1 MRTHSTSQ
9 ILLLGLVFHVA
20 YIYSVFDCYF
30 TSPVVHGMR
39 QHRIFWPHNAPKSA
53 PARRVVLIVGDG
65 LRADLLFNVNPFP
78 NIPNSP
84 LSAAPFL
91 RSVASE
97 RGAFGISHTRVPT
110 ESRPGHVALIG
121 GMYEDVSAVTKGWK
135 TNPVDFDSVFNKSS
149 HTFAYGS
156 PDIVPMFARGVSP
169 EGKVSSWCYDES
181 EEDFTKDAKELDTWV
196 LARLKETLHNATQ
209 HPGSALDQS
218 LRQEGVVIFLHLLGL
233 DTTGH
238 SYRPFSKEY
247 MQNIMHVDTIVQQAE
262 KLIND
267 FYAHDDEP
275 ENESR
280 TAYIFTA
287 DHGMSVIGNHGD
299 GGSAAL
305 DPDNTRTPLIAWGS
319 GIRGPVPDPDS
330 NSTHDSYSKS
340 AWGQPLTDLARADV
354 QQADVATLMSAL
366 LGVDWPMNS
375 VGVVP
380 GLVNGPGYI
389 KETDKRG
396 SEQMARIG
404 VVNARVSAR
413 LYWNNIV
420 SAMVYCPSL
429 CQVRFSAL
437 KHHLAIKAKHHLR
450 YKPFPPLAPY
460 AGGALPPGAMELREI
475 ERLLAAGDWQTARKN
490 AQHLIDMT
498 LEGLGYLQRYDRYTI
513 RFIVTAGYIGWM
525 LLSALHVL
533 HTHVVPQNPAL
544 KPATNNAGISVL
556 DLLMWTIT
564 LSTTGIFAYQRSPW
578 TYYLYAAFPIYFFRS
593 ILREG
598 NAMYEILVQEMDWGT
613 FPTPEEL
620 LGWGIGS
627 VAVLECMTL
636 AYTHRELWTVLFVI
650 IGVIWPI
657 AIWPKGFYSQNRLLS
672 LGWAISCLVSGIF
685 TVLSVEKTESI
696 LLISLGA
703 GAIVTLGLTGDVAV
717 KAELGGRAFSFS
729 SLIHR
734 PKGSVQVQVSEF
746 LKPQASHPR
755 MRIPTQMALIVGALV
770 TTISSVRSLQ
780 NKEGLPVL
788 NQSAGWILLVSS
800 VVLPIFL
807 RPSVPSLT
815 SKLQQYFL
823 AFGPLFVLL
832 SISTEGLFYASF
844 SLTLSLWIE
853 VEAKLHQLRE
863 KGVSKRF
870 VPKPTKRDIGWRA
883 EALSRALDEDQD
895 EQPKVTKA
903 PAPRSSRGLTGADV
917 RRALFFLFF
926 VQVAFFGAANVASVS
941 SFYLEPVYRL
951 IPVFNPFF
959 MASLLI
965 FKIIAPYVIL
975 STTFATLNRRVALPP
990 FALFKVALGLT
1001 DVMSLTFFYL
1011 VRDTGSWLEIG
1022 QSISFYI
1029 ITSLL
1034 LVWSAGI
1041 CAAGDWLV
1049 KGSTLG
1055 ADISGDIAG
1064 LDSTRK
1070 LD

>member
-1 MRTHSTSQ
+1 MRTHTTSQ
-9 ILLLGLVFHVA
+9 ILLLGLIFHVV

-30 TSPVVHGMR
+30 TSPVVHGTR
-39 QHRIFWPHNAPKSA
+39 QHRIFWPHNAPQKA
-53 PARRVVLIVGDG
+53 PAKRVVLIVGDG
-65 LRADLLFNVNPFP
+65 LRADLLFNTNPFP
-78 NIPNSP
+78 NIPDSP
-84 LSAAPFL
+84 VSAAPFL

-169 EGKVSSWCYDES
+169 EDKVSSWCYDES

-209 HPGSALDQS
+209 RPGSALDRS

-247 MQNIMHVDTIVQQAE
+247 MENIIHVDAIVQEAE

-280 TAYIFTA
+280 TAYVFTA
-287 DHGMSVIGNHGD
+287 DHGMSAIGNHGD
-299 GGSAAL
+299 G
-305 DPDNTRTPLIAWGS
+305 DPDNTRTPLIAWGA

-330 NSTHDSYSKS
+330 NSTHDSYSKP

-354 QQADVATLMSAL
+354 QQADVAALMSAL

-404 VVNARVSAR
+404 VVNARAILEQYRV
-413 LYWNNIV
+413 
-420 SAMVYCPSL
+420 
-429 CQVRFSAL
+429 
-437 KHHLAIKAKHHLR
+437 KHATKAKHHLR
-450 YKPFPPLAPY
+450 YKSFPPLEPY
-460 AGGALPPGAMELREI
+460 AAGALPPGTLELREI
-475 ERLLAAGDWQTARKN
+475 ERLLAAGDWQTARQK
-490 AQHLIDMT
+490 AQHLIDIT
-498 LEGLGYLQRYDRYTI
+498 LEGLGYLQRYDRYII

-533 HTHVVPQNPAL
+533 HTHVVPQNPTANHTSL
-544 KPATNNAGISVL
+544 SML
-556 DLLMWTIT
+556 DILTWIVT

-598 NAMYEILVQEMDWGT
+598 NALYEILEREMDWGT

-620 LGWGIGS
+620 LAWGIGS

-636 AYTHRELWTVLFVI
+636 AYTHRELWTVLFVV

-657 AIWPKGFYSQNRLLS
+657 TTWPKGFYSQNKLLS

-685 TVLSVEKTESI
+685 TVLSVEKTESVF
-696 LLISLGA
+696 LISLGA
-703 GAIVTLGLTGDVAV
+703 GAIILLGLAGDVAV
-717 KAELGGRAFSFS
+717 KAECGGRAFSFS
-729 SLIHR
+729 SLVHM
-734 PKGSVQVQVSEF
+734 PKGSVQAQIILV
-746 LKPQASHPR
+746 
-755 MRIPTQMALIVGALV
+755 VGALV

-788 NQSAGWILLVSS
+788 NQTAGWILLTSS

-807 RPSVPSLT
+807 KPSAPSST

-844 SLTLSLWIE
+844 SLTLFLWVEI
-853 VEAKLHQLRE
+853 EAKLHQLGE
-863 KGVSKRF
+863 KAAPKRF
-870 VPKPTKRDIGWRA
+870 VPTPTKRNIGWRA
-883 EALSRALDEDQD
+883 EALSRTLDEDQYE
-895 EQPKVTKA
+895 EQPKVVKT
-903 PAPRSSRGLTGADV
+903 PPLIPRSSRGLSGADV

-965 FKIIAPYVIL
+965 FKIIAPYVML
-975 STTFATLNRRVALPP
+975 STIFATLNRRVALPP

-1041 CAAGDWLV
+1041 CAAGDWLM
-1049 KGSTLG
+1049 KGSLRD
-1055 ADISGDIAG
+1055 DIFNNIAG
-1064 LDSTRK
+1064 LASTRK

>member
-1 MRTHSTSQ
+1 MRTHTTSQ
-9 ILLLGLVFHVA
+9 ILLLGLVFHVV

-39 QHRIFWPHNAPKSA
+39 QHRIFWPHNVHKKA
-53 PARRVVLIVGDG
+53 PAKRVVLIVGDG
-65 LRADLLFNVNPFP
+65 LRADLLFNTNPFP
-78 NIPNSP
+78 DIPDSP
-84 LSAAPFL
+84 VSVAPFL

-135 TNPVDFDSVFNKSS
+135 TNPVDFDSVFNKST

-169 EGKVSSWCYDES
+169 EDKVSSWCYDEG
-181 EEDFTKDAKELDTWV
+181 EEDFTKGECYSAHPFARFTNPYIYAKELDTWV

-209 HPGSALDQS
+209 HPGSALDRS

-247 MQNIMHVDTIVQQAE
+247 MENIIHVDAIVQEAE
-262 KLIND
+262 KLINS
-267 FYAHDDEP
+267 FYEHDDAP

-280 TAYIFTA
+280 TAYVFTA
-287 DHGMSVIGNHGD
+287 DHGMSTIGNHGD
-299 GGSAAL
+299 G

-330 NSTHDSYSKS
+330 NSTHDSYSKP

-354 QQADVATLMSAL
+354 QQADVAALMSAL

-389 KETDKRG
+389 KETDNRG

-404 VVNARVSAR
+404 VVNARAILEQYRV
-413 LYWNNIV
+413 
-420 SAMVYCPSL
+420 
-429 CQVRFSAL
+429 
-437 KHHLAIKAKHHLR
+437 KHAIKAKHHLR
-450 YKPFPPLAPY
+450 YKSFPPLEPY
-460 AGGALPPGAMELREI
+460 AAGALPPGALELREI
-475 ERLLAAGDWQTARKN
+475 DRLLAAGDWQTARQK
-490 AQHLIDMT
+490 AQHLIDIT

-533 HTHVVPQNPAL
+533 HTHVVPQRPTANH
-544 KPATNNAGISVL
+544 TGIFML
-556 DLLMWTIT
+556 DIFTWIVSI
-564 LSTTGIFAYQRSPW
+564 STAGIFAYQRSPW

-598 NAMYEILVQEMDWGT
+598 NTMYEILEQEMDWGT
-613 FPTPEEL
+613 FPTPEEVL
-620 LGWGIGS
+620 AWGIGS
-627 VAVLECMTL
+627 VAVLECMAL
-636 AYTHRELWTVLFVI
+636 AYTHRELWTVLFVV

-657 AIWPKGFYSQNRLLS
+657 TTWPKGFYSQNKLLS
-672 LGWAISCLVSGIF
+672 LGWAMSCLVSGIF
-685 TVLSVEKTESI
+685 TVLSVEKTESV

-703 GAIVTLGLTGDVAV
+703 GAIIVLGLAGDVAV
-717 KAELGGRAFSFS
+717 RAERGGRAFSFS
-729 SLIHR
+729 SLVHT
-734 PKGSVQVQVSEF
+734 PKGSVQ
-746 LKPQASHPR
+746 A
-755 MRIPTQMALIVGALV
+755 QMVLVAGALV

-780 NKEGLPVL
+780 NKEGLPFW
-788 NQSAGWILLVSS
+788 NQTAGWILLVSS

-807 RPSVPSLT
+807 RPSAPSST

-844 SLTLSLWIE
+844 SLTLFLWVE
-853 VEAKLHQLRE
+853 VEAKHHQQGE
-863 KGVSKRF
+863 KAVPKQF
-870 VPKPTKRDIGWRA
+870 VPKPTERNIGWRA
-883 EALSRALDEDQD
+883 EALKRTLDEDQH
-895 EQPKVTKA
+895 EQPKIIKA
-903 PAPRSSRGLTGADV
+903 PTLIPRSSRGLSGADV

-965 FKIIAPYVIL
+965 FKIIAPYVML
-975 STTFATLNRRVALPP
+975 STIFATLNRRVALPP

-1041 CAAGDWLV
+1041 CAAGDWLMKEV
-1049 KGSTLG
+1049 TLG
-1055 ADISGDIAG
+1055 DDISSITG

>member
-1 MRTHSTSQ
+1 MRTHTTSQ
-9 ILLLGLVFHVA
+9 ILWLGLVFHVV

-30 TSPVVHGMR
+30 TSPVVHGMQ
-39 QHRIFWPHNAPKSA
+39 QHRISWPRNAPKKA
-53 PARRVVLIVGDG
+53 PAKRVVLIVGDG

-78 NIPNSP
+78 NIPDSP
-84 LSAAPFL
+84 PSVAPFL

-121 GMYEDVSAVTKGWK
+121 GMYEDVSAVTKGQLGGNQLIYIADLSWVYQGWK
-135 TNPVDFDSVFNKSS
+135 TNPVDFDSVFNKST

-169 EGKVSSWCYDES
+169 QDKVSSWCYDES
-181 EEDFTKDAKELDTWV
+181 EEDFTKGKCLLANCYAKELDTWV
-196 LARLKETLHNATQ
+196 LARLKETLRNATQ
-209 HPGSALDQS
+209 HPGSTLDRS

-247 MQNIMHVDTIVQQAE
+247 MQNIMHVDGIVQEAE
-262 KLIND
+262 NLIAD
-267 FYAHDDEP
+267 FYSHDDEP
-275 ENESR
+275 ENEPR

-299 GGSAAL
+299 G

-319 GIRGPVPDPDS
+319 GIRGPVPDLDS
-330 NSTHDSYSKS
+330 NSTHDTYSKP

-354 QQADVATLMSAL
+354 QQADVAALMSAL

-380 GLVNGPGYI
+380 GLVNGPGYLS
-389 KETDKRG
+389 ESDKRG

-404 VVNARVSAR
+404 VVNARAILEQYRV
-413 LYWNNIV
+413 
-420 SAMVYCPSL
+420 
-429 CQVRFSAL
+429 
-437 KHHLAIKAKHHLR
+437 KHAIKSKNHLR
-450 YKPFPPLAPY
+450 YKSFPPLEPY
-460 AGGALPPGAMELREI
+460 AGGALLPGALELREL
-475 ERLLAAGDWQTARKN
+475 ERLLAAHDWKTARQK
-490 AQHLIDMT
+490 AQDLIDIT
-498 LEGLGYLQRYDRYTI
+498 LEGLGYLQRYDRYVL

-544 KPATNNAGISVL
+544 QSARDAGVSVL
-556 DLLMWTIT
+556 DLLTWITT
-564 LSTTGIFAYQRSPW
+564 LSTAGIFAYQRSPW
-578 TYYLYAAFPIYFFRS
+578 TYYLYAAFPIYFFRN

-598 NAMYEILVQEMDWGT
+598 NAMYDSLAEEMDWGT

-620 LGWGIGS
+620 LAWGVGS
-627 VAVLECMTL
+627 IAVLECMTL
-636 AYTHRELWTVLFVI
+636 AYTHRELWTLLFVI
-650 IGVIWPI
+650 IGVAWPI
-657 AIWPKGFYSQNRLLS
+657 IWWPKGFYSQNKLLS
-672 LGWAISCLVSGIF
+672 LGWTISCLVSGIF
-685 TVLSVEKTESI
+685 TVLSVEKTESTF
-696 LLISLGA
+696 LISLGA
-703 GAIVTLGLTGDVAV
+703 GAILALGLAGDLVV
-717 KAELGGRAFSFS
+717 KAELGGRSFS
-729 SLIHR
+729 VSSIIHR
-734 PKGSVQVQVSEF
+734 PKGSVQ
-746 LKPQASHPR
+746 A
-755 MRIPTQMALIVGALV
+755 QMVLIVIALA
-770 TTISSVRSLQ
+770 TTISSIRSLR
-780 NKEGLPVL
+780 NKEGLPIL
-788 NQSAGWILLVSS
+788 NQSAGWMILVSS

-807 RPSVPSLT
+807 GPSVSGST

-844 SLTLSLWIE
+844 SLTLFLWVE
-853 VEAKLHQLRE
+853 VEARLHHMLA
-863 KGVSKRF
+863 KVASKQIT
-870 VPKPTKRDIGWRA
+870 PKPITRNIGWRA
-883 EALSRALDEDQD
+883 EALSRTLDED
-895 EQPKVTKA
+895 ESERPKVTKA
-903 PAPRSSRGLTGADV
+903 RARRLSRGLTGADV

-959 MASLLI
+959 MASLLL
-965 FKIIAPYVIL
+965 FKIVAPYVML
-975 STTFATLNRRVALPP
+975 STTFATLNKRVALPS

-1041 CAAGDWLV
+1041 CAAGDWLM
-1049 KGSTLG
+1049 KGSALG
-1055 ADISGDIAG
+1055 DEVSSSADG
-1064 LDSTRK
+1064 LDTSRK
-1070 LD
+1070 FD

>member
-1 MRTHSTSQ
+1 
-9 ILLLGLVFHVA
+9 
-20 YIYSVFDCYF
+20 
-30 TSPVVHGMR
+30 MR
-39 QHRIFWPHNAPKSA
+39 QHRIFWPHNAPKKA
-53 PARRVVLIVGDG
+53 PAKRVVLIVGDG

-78 NIPNSP
+78 NIPDSP

-169 EGKVSSWCYDES
+169 EDKVSSWCYDES
-181 EEDFTKDAKELDTWV
+181 DEDFTKGKYHQVHHAKELDTWV

-209 HPGSALDQS
+209 HPGSALDRS

-247 MQNIMHVDTIVQQAE
+247 MQNIMHVDNIVQEAE

-280 TAYIFTA
+280 TAYVFTA

-299 GGSAAL
+299 G

-319 GIRGPVPDPDS
+319 GIRGPAPDPDS
-330 NSTHDSYSKS
+330 NSTHDSYSRP

-354 QQADVATLMSAL
+354 QQADVAALMSAL

-380 GLVNGPGYI
+380 GLVDGPGYL
-389 KETDKRG
+389 KETDQRG
-396 SEQMARIG
+396 NEQMARIG
-404 VVNARVSAR
+404 VVNARAILEQYRV
-413 LYWNNIV
+413 
-420 SAMVYCPSL
+420 
-429 CQVRFSAL
+429 
-437 KHHLAIKAKHHLR
+437 KHAIKAKHHLR
-450 YKPFPPLAPY
+450 YKSFPPLEPY
-460 AGGALPPGAMELREI
+460 AGGALPPGALEVRDL
-475 ERLLAAGDWQTARKN
+475 ERLLAAQDWQTARKE
-490 AQHLIDMT
+490 AQRLIDIT
-498 LEGLGYLQRYDRYTI
+498 LEGLGYLQRYDRYVL

-533 HTHVVPQNPAL
+533 HTHVVPQNPNFKRAS
-544 KPATNNAGISVL
+544 NHSGVSVL
-556 DLLMWTIT
+556 DLLTWATT
-564 LSTTGIFAYQRSPW
+564 LSTAGVFAYQRSPW

-593 ILREG
+593 IFQEG
-598 NAMYEILVQEMDWGT
+598 DAMYEILAREMDWGT

-636 AYTHRELWTVLFVI
+636 AYTHRELWTVLFVV
-650 IGVIWPI
+650 IGVIWPVT
-657 AIWPKGFYSQNRLLS
+657 AWPKGFYSQNKFLS
-672 LGWAISCLVSGIF
+672 LGWAISCLVTGIF
-685 TVLSVEKTESI
+685 TILSVEKTESI
-696 LLISLGA
+696 FLISLGA
-703 GAIVTLGLTGDVAV
+703 GAVIALGLAGDVVV
-717 KAELGGRAFSFS
+717 KAELGGRTFSLS

-734 PKGSVQVQVSEF
+734 PKGSVQVQ
-746 LKPQASHPR
+746 
-755 MRIPTQMALIVGALV
+755 MTLIGGALL
-770 TTISSVRSLQ
+770 TTMSSIRSLQ
-780 NKEGLPVL
+780 NKEGLPIL

-807 RPSVPSLT
+807 GPSVSTPT

-844 SLTLSLWIE
+844 SLTLFLWVE
-853 VEAKLHQLRE
+853 VEAKLHRLKE
-863 KGVSKRF
+863 KVVPRRF
-870 VPKPTKRDIGWRA
+870 IPKPTKRDIGWRA
-883 EALSRALDEDQD
+883 EALSQTLDENQH
-895 EQPKVTKA
+895 EQPKVTKS
-903 PAPRSSRGLTGADV
+903 PAPVPQSSRGLTGTDV

-941 SFYLEPVYRL
+941 
-951 IPVFNPFF
+951 
-959 MASLLI
+959 
-965 FKIIAPYVIL
+965 
-975 STTFATLNRRVALPP
+975 RVALPP

-1041 CAAGDWLV
+1041 CVAGDWLM
-1049 KGSTLG
+1049 KESTLG
-1055 ADISGDIAG
+1055 DEASNNLDG
-1064 LDSTRK
+1064 LDNTRK

>member
-1 MRTHSTSQ
+1 MRTHTTSQ
-9 ILLLGLVFHVA
+9 ILLLGLIFHVA

-39 QHRIFWPHNAPKSA
+39 QHRIIWPHNAPKKA
-53 PARRVVLIVGDG
+53 PAKRVVLVVGDG

-78 NIPNSP
+78 NIPDSP
-84 LSAAPFL
+84 PAAAPFL

-135 TNPVDFDSVFNKSS
+135 TNPVNFDSVFNKST

-169 EGKVSSWCYDES
+169 EDKVSSWCYDES

-196 LARLKETLHNATQ
+196 LARLKETLYNATQ
-209 HPGSALDQS
+209 HPGSALDRS

-247 MQNIMHVDTIVQQAE
+247 MQNIVHVDTIVQEAE

-267 FYAHDDEP
+267 FYTHDDEP

-299 GGSAAL
+299 G

-330 NSTHDSYSKS
+330 NSTHDSYSKP

-354 QQADVATLMSAL
+354 QQADVAALMSAL

-380 GLVNGPGYI
+380 GLVNGPGYL
-389 KETDKRG
+389 KEAGKRG
-396 SEQMARIG
+396 NEQMARIG
-404 VVNARVSAR
+404 VVNARAILEQYRV
-413 LYWNNIV
+413 
-420 SAMVYCPSL
+420 
-429 CQVRFSAL
+429 
-437 KHHLAIKAKHHLR
+437 KHAIKARHHLR
-450 YKPFPPLAPY
+450 YKPYPPLEPY
-460 AGGALPPGAMELREI
+460 ARGALPPGALELREL
-475 ERLLAAGDWQTARKN
+475 ERLLAAQDWQIARQK
-490 AQHLIDMT
+490 AQHLIDIT
-498 LEGLGYLQRYDRYTI
+498 LEGLGYLQRYDRYVL

-533 HTHVVPQNPAL
+533 HTHVVPHSPNTTPVAQDV
-544 KPATNNAGISVL
+544 GISAL
-556 DLLMWTIT
+556 DVFAWIVA
-564 LSTTGIFAYQRSPW
+564 LSTAGIFAYQRSPW

-598 NAMYEILVQEMDWGT
+598 NAIYETLAREMDWGT

-620 LGWGIGS
+620 LAWGIGS
-627 VAVLECMTL
+627 VAVLECMTTSSKL
-636 AYTHRELWTVLFVI
+636 AYTHRELWTVLFVV
-650 IGVIWPI
+650 IGIVWPI
-657 AIWPKGFYSQNRLLS
+657 TAWPKGFYSQNKLLS
-672 LGWAISCLVSGIF
+672 LGWATSCLVSGIF

-696 LLISLGA
+696 PLISLGA
-703 GAIVTLGLTGDVAV
+703 GAITALGLAGDLVV
-717 KAELGGRAFSFS
+717 KAQLDDRAFSLASF
-729 SLIHR
+729 IHR
-734 PKGSVQVQVSEF
+734 PKGSVQ
-746 LKPQASHPR
+746 A
-755 MRIPTQMALIVGALV
+755 QMALIGGALL

-780 NKEGLPVL
+780 NKEGLPLL
-788 NQSAGWILLVSS
+788 NQSTGWTLLVAS
-800 VVLPIFL
+800 VVLPIL
-807 RPSVPSLT
+807 LGPSAPGST
-815 SKLQQYFL
+815 PKLQQYFL

-844 SLTLSLWIE
+844 SLTLFLWVEI
-853 VEAKLHQLRE
+853 EAKLHLKE
-863 KGVSKRF
+863 KAAPKRLA
-870 VPKPTKRDIGWRA
+870 PNPTKRNIGWRA
-883 EALSRALDEDQD
+883 EALRRELEEDEREKPKITRAS
-895 EQPKVTKA
+895 A
-903 PAPRSSRGLTGADV
+903 PAPKSSRGLTGADV

-965 FKIIAPYVIL
+965 FKIVAPYVIL
-975 STTFATLNRRVALPP
+975 STIFATLNRRVALPP

-1041 CAAGDWLV
+1041 CAAGDWLM
-1049 KGSTLG
+1049 KGS
-1055 ADISGDIAG
+1055 APGDEMSSNLDG
-1064 LDSTRK
+1064 LDNTRK
-1070 LD
+1070 HD

>member
-1 MRTHSTSQ
+1 MRTHTTSQ
-9 ILLLGLVFHVA
+9 ILWLGLIFHVA

-30 TSPVVHGMR
+30 TSPVVHGMQ
-39 QHRIFWPHNAPKSA
+39 QHRISWPRNAPKKA
-53 PARRVVLIVGDG
+53 PAKRVVLIVGDG
-65 LRADLLFNVNPFP
+65 LRADLLFNINPFP
-78 NIPNSP
+78 NIPDSP
-84 LSAAPFL
+84 LTVAPFL

-135 TNPVDFDSVFNKSS
+135 TNPVDFDSVFNKSA

-156 PDIVPMFARGVSP
+156 PDIVPMFARGVTP
-169 EGKVSSWCYDES
+169 EDKVSSWCYDE
-181 EEDFTKDAKELDTWV
+181 EDEDFTKDAKELDTWV
-196 LARLKETLHNATQ
+196 LTRLRETLQNATQ
-209 HPGSALDQS
+209 HPGSALDRS

-247 MQNIMHVDTIVQQAE
+247 MQNIIHVDAIVQEAE

-280 TAYIFTA
+280 TAYVFTA
-287 DHGMSVIGNHGD
+287 DHGMSAIGNHGD
-299 GGSAAL
+299 G
-305 DPDNTRTPLIAWGS
+305 DPDNTRTPLIVWGS
-319 GIRGPVPDPDS
+319 GVRGPVSDPKP
-330 NSTHDSYSKS
+330 NSTHDSYSKP

-354 QQADVATLMSAL
+354 QQADVAALMTAL

-380 GLVNGPGYI
+380 GLVQGPGYL
-389 KETDKRG
+389 KESDKRG
-396 SEQMARIG
+396 DEQMARIG
-404 VVNARVSAR
+404 VANARVR
-413 LYWNNIV
+413 DCDV
-420 SAMVYCPSL
+420 PKRSL
-429 CQVRFSAL
+429 LTVL
-437 KHHLAIKAKHHLR
+437 KAILEQYRVKHTIKSKHHLR
-450 YKPFPPLAPY
+450 YKSFPPLEPY
-460 AGGALPPGAMELREI
+460 AGGALPPGALELREI
-475 ERLLAAGDWQTARKN
+475 ERLLAAQDWKAVRQR
-490 AQHLIDMT
+490 AQHLIDIT
-498 LEGLGYLQRYDRYTI
+498 LEGLGYLQRYVL
-513 RFIVTAGYIGWM
+513 RFIVTAGYTGWM

-533 HTHVVPQNPAL
+533 HTHVLPPNPVL
-544 KPATNNAGISVL
+544 KSTNDTGISVL
-556 DLLMWTIT
+556 DLLASMVSLFTA
-564 LSTTGIFAYQRSPW
+564 GIFAYQRSPW

-598 NAMYEILVQEMDWGT
+598 NTMYETLVQEMDWGT
-613 FPTPEEL
+613 FPTPEEVL
-620 LGWGIGS
+620 AWGIGS
-627 VAVLECMTL
+627 FAVLECMTL

-650 IGVIWPI
+650 IGIVWPVLS
-657 AIWPKGFYSQNRLLS
+657 WPTGFYSQNKRLG
-672 LGWAISCLVSGIF
+672 LGWTISCLVSGIF

-696 LLISLGA
+696 FLISLGA
-703 GAIVTLGLTGDVAV
+703 GAILMLGLAGDLAV
-717 KAELGGRAFSFS
+717 KSELGRRSFS
-729 SLIHR
+729 LSSIIHR
-734 PKGSVQVQVSEF
+734 PRGSVQ
-746 LKPQASHPR
+746 A
-755 MRIPTQMALIVGALV
+755 QMILVVAALV

-780 NKEGLPVL
+780 NKEGLPIL
-788 NQSAGWILLVSS
+788 NQSAGWVILVLS

-807 RPSVPSLT
+807 PPSVSSPS

-844 SLTLSLWIE
+844 SLTLFLWVE
-853 VEAKLHQLRE
+853 VEARLHQTAE
-863 KGVSKRF
+863 KAGPKRIA
-870 VPKPTKRDIGWRA
+870 PKPVTKNIGWRA
-883 EALSRALDEDQD
+883 EALRQALDED
-895 EQPKVTKA
+895 EPERPKVIKA
-903 PAPRSSRGLTGADV
+903 GAPRLSRGLAGADV

-959 MASLLI
+959 MASLLV
-965 FKIIAPYVIL
+965 FKIVAPYVIL
-975 STTFATLNRRVALPP
+975 STMFATLNKRVALPS

-1034 LVWSAGI
+1034 LAWSAGI
-1041 CAAGDWLV
+1041 CAAGDWLM
-1049 KGSTLG
+1049 KGSVLG
-1055 ADISGDIAG
+1055 DEVSGSRDG
-1064 LDSTRK
+1064 LDTLRK
-1070 LD
+1070 FD

>member
-1 MRTHSTSQ
+1 
-9 ILLLGLVFHVA
+9 
-20 YIYSVFDCYF
+20 
-30 TSPVVHGMR
+30 
-39 QHRIFWPHNAPKSA
+39 
-53 PARRVVLIVGDG
+53 
-65 LRADLLFNVNPFP
+65 
-78 NIPNSP
+78 
-84 LSAAPFL
+84 
-91 RSVASE
+91 
-97 RGAFGISHTRVPT
+97 
-110 ESRPGHVALIG
+110 
-121 GMYEDVSAVTKGWK
+121 
-135 TNPVDFDSVFNKSS
+135 
-149 HTFAYGS
+149 
-156 PDIVPMFARGVSP
+156 MFARGVSP
-169 EGKVSSWCYDES
+169 EDKVSSWCYDES

-209 HPGSALDQS
+209 HPGSALDRS

-247 MQNIMHVDTIVQQAE
+247 MQNIVHVDTIVQEVE
-262 KLIND
+262 KSIDN

-299 GGSAAL
+299 G

-319 GIRGPVPDPDS
+319 GIRGPVSDPDL
-330 NSTHDSYSKS
+330 NSTHDSYSKP

-354 QQADVATLMSAL
+354 QQADVAALMSAL

-380 GLVNGPGYI
+380 GLVNGPGYL

-396 SEQMARIG
+396 DEQMARIG
-404 VVNARVSAR
+404 VVNARAILEQYRV
-413 LYWNNIV
+413 
-420 SAMVYCPSL
+420 
-429 CQVRFSAL
+429 
-437 KHHLAIKAKHHLR
+437 KHAIKAKHHLR
-450 YKPFPPLAPY
+450 YKSYPPLEPY
-460 AGGALPPGAMELREI
+460 AGGALPPGALELREI
-475 ERLLAAGDWQTARKN
+475 ERLLAAHDWQTARQK
-490 AQHLIDMT
+490 AQHLIDIT
-498 LEGLGYLQRYDRYTI
+498 LEGLGYLQRYDRYVL
-513 RFIVTAGYIGWM
+513 RFIVTTGYIGWM

-533 HTHVVPQNPAL
+533 HTHVVPQGPNSI
-544 KPATNNAGISVL
+544 PATKDAGVSVL
-556 DLLMWTIT
+556 DLLTWILT

-598 NAMYEILVQEMDWGT
+598 NAMYEILAREMNWGT

-636 AYTHRELWTVLFVI
+636 AYTHRELWTVLFVF

-657 AIWPKGFYSQNRLLS
+657 AAWPKGFYSQNKLLS
-672 LGWAISCLVSGIF
+672 LGWVISCLVSGVF

-696 LLISLGA
+696 FLISLGA
-703 GAIVTLGLTGDVAV
+703 GAIITLGLAGDLAI
-717 KAELGGRAFSFS
+717 KAELDGRAFSLA
-729 SLIHR
+729 SLVHR
-734 PKGSVQVQVSEF
+734 PKGSIQVQ
-746 LKPQASHPR
+746 
-755 MRIPTQMALIVGALV
+755 MGLIAGALL

-780 NKEGLPVL
+780 NKEGLPL
-788 NQSAGWILLVSS
+788 LSQSAGWTLLVSS

-807 RPSVPSLT
+807 GPSAPSSA

-844 SLTLSLWIE
+844 SLTLFLWVE
-853 VEAKLHQLRE
+853 VEAKLHQLKE
-863 KGVSKRF
+863 KAAPKRL
-870 VPKPTKRDIGWRA
+870 VPYPTKRNIGWRA
-883 EALSRALDEDQD
+883 EALSRELDED
-895 EQPKVTKA
+895 EHERPKIIKTPAA
-903 PAPRSSRGLTGADV
+903 PKSSRGLTGADV

-965 FKIIAPYVIL
+965 FKIVTPYVIL
-975 STTFATLNRRVALPP
+975 STIFATLNRRVSLPP

-1041 CAAGDWLV
+1041 CAAGEWLM
-1049 KGSTLG
+1049 KGSALG
-1055 ADISGDIAG
+1055 SEMSSNTVG
-1064 LDSTRK
+1064 LDNTRK

>member
-1 MRTHSTSQ
+1 MRTHTTSQ

-39 QHRIFWPHNAPKSA
+39 QHRIFWPHNAPKKA
-53 PARRVVLIVGDG
+53 PAKRVVLIVGDG
-65 LRADLLFNVNPFP
+65 LRADLLFNLNPFP
-78 NIPNSP
+78 NLPDSP
-84 LSAAPFL
+84 LIAAPFL

-121 GMYEDVSAVTKGWK
+121 GMYEDVSAVMKGWK

-169 EGKVSSWCYDES
+169 DDKVSSWCYDES

-209 HPGSALDQS
+209 HPGSALDRS
-218 LRQEGVVIFLHLLGL
+218 LRQEGVMIFLHLLGL

-238 SYRPFSKEY
+238 SYRPFSHFPKWEY

-287 DHGMSVIGNHGD
+287 DHGMSAIGNHGD
-299 GGSAAL
+299 G

-319 GIRGPVPDPDS
+319 GIRGPVPDPTS
-330 NSTHDSYSKS
+330 NSTHDSYSKP

-354 QQADVATLMSAL
+354 QQADVAALMSAL
-366 LGVDWPMNS
+366 LGVEWPVNS

-396 SEQMARIG
+396 NEQMARVG
-404 VVNARVSAR
+404 VVNARAILEQYRV
-413 LYWNNIV
+413 
-420 SAMVYCPSL
+420 
-429 CQVRFSAL
+429 
-437 KHHLAIKAKHHLR
+437 KHAIKAKHHLR
-450 YKPFPPLAPY
+450 YKSFPPLEPY
-460 AGGALPPGAMELREI
+460 AKGALPPGALELREL
-475 ERLLAAGDWQTARKN
+475 ERLLAAGDWQTARQN
-490 AQHLIDMT
+490 AQHLIDIT
-498 LEGLGYLQRYDRYTI
+498 LEGLGYLQRYDRYII

-525 LLSALHVL
+525 ILSALHVL
-533 HTHVVPQNPAL
+533 HTHVLPPTPDP
-544 KPATNNAGISVL
+544 KPTTETSVL
-556 DLLMWTIT
+556 DIFTWITT
-564 LSTTGIFAYQRSPW
+564 LSIAGIFAYQRFPW
-578 TYYLYAAFPIYFFRS
+578 TYYLYAAFPIYFFRN

-598 NAMYEILVQEMDWGT
+598 NSMYEILAQEMDWGT
-613 FPTPEEL
+613 FPTPEEV
-620 LGWGIGS
+620 LGWGVGS

-636 AYTHRELWTVLFVI
+636 AYTHRELWTVLFVV
-650 IGVIWPI
+650 IGVIWPVT
-657 AIWPKGFYSQNRLLS
+657 AWPKGFYSRNKLLS
-672 LGWAISCLVSGIF
+672 LGWMISCLVSGIF

-696 LLISLGA
+696 FLISLGS
-703 GAIVTLGLTGDVAV
+703 GAIITLGLAGDVLV
-717 KAELGGRAFSFS
+717 KAELGGKAFSLS
-729 SLIHR
+729 SLVHR
-734 PKGSVQVQVSEF
+734 PKGFVQVQM
-746 LKPQASHPR
+746 L
-755 MRIPTQMALIVGALV
+755 LIVGALV
-770 TTISSVRSLQ
+770 TAISSIRSLQ
-780 NKEGLPVL
+780 NKKGLPIL

-807 RPSVPSLT
+807 QPSIPSST

-844 SLTLSLWIE
+844 SLTLSLWVE
-853 VEAKLHQLRE
+853 VEARLHQLSE
-863 KGVSKRF
+863 NAPPKRIS
-870 VPKPTKRDIGWRA
+870 PKPAKRNIGWRA
-883 EALSRALDEDQD
+883 EALSRTLDEDQ
-895 EQPKVTKA
+895 EERPKVTKTSA
-903 PAPRSSRGLTGADV
+903 RTPRSSRGLIGADV

-951 IPVFNPFF
+951 IPIFNPFF
-959 MASLLI
+959 MASLLV
-965 FKIIAPYVIL
+965 FKIVAPYVIL
-975 STTFATLNRRVALPP
+975 STTFATLNKRVALPS

-1022 QSISFYI
+1022 QSITFYI

-1034 LVWSAGI
+1034 LAWSAGI
-1041 CAAGDWLV
+1041 CAAGDWLM

-1055 ADISGDIAG
+1055 DDISSGVVG
-1064 LDSTRK
+1064 LDSARK

>member
-1 MRTHSTSQ
+1 MRTHTTSQ
-9 ILLLGLVFHVA
+9 ILLLGLIFHVI

-39 QHRIFWPHNAPKSA
+39 QHRIFWPHNAPKKA
-53 PARRVVLIVGDG
+53 PAKRVVLIVGDG

-78 NIPNSP
+78 NIPGSP
-84 LSAAPFL
+84 PNAAPFL

-135 TNPVDFDSVFNKSS
+135 TNPVDFDSVFNKST

-181 EEDFTKDAKELDTWV
+181 DEDFTKDAKELDTWV

-209 HPGSALDQS
+209 HPGSALDRS

-247 MQNIMHVDTIVQQAE
+247 MENIMHVDTIVQEAE
-262 KLIND
+262 KVIND
-267 FYAHDDEP
+267 FYAHQDGP

-299 GGSAAL
+299 G

-319 GIRGPVPDPDS
+319 GIRGPVSDSDS
-330 NSTHDSYSKS
+330 NSTHDSYSKP

-354 QQADVATLMSAL
+354 QQADVAALMSAL
-366 LGVDWPMNS
+366 LGVDWPVNS

-389 KETDKRG
+389 KETDARG

-404 VVNARVSAR
+404 VVNARAILEQYRV
-413 LYWNNIV
+413 
-420 SAMVYCPSL
+420 
-429 CQVRFSAL
+429 
-437 KHHLAIKAKHHLR
+437 KHAVKAKHRLR
-450 YKPFPPLAPY
+450 YKSYPPLEPY
-460 AGGALPPGAMELREI
+460 AGGALPPGALELREI
-475 ERLLAAGDWQTARKN
+475 ERLLAAKDWKTARQQ
-490 AQHLIDMT
+490 AQYLIDIT
-498 LEGLGYLQRYDRYTI
+498 LEGLGYLQRYDRYII

-533 HTHVVPQNPAL
+533 HTHVVPQNPNF
-544 KPATNNAGISVL
+544 KPAANAGVSLL
-556 DLLMWTIT
+556 DLLTWIT
-564 LSTTGIFAYQRSPW
+564 SLSTVGIFAYQRFPW

-598 NAMYEILVQEMDWGT
+598 NAMYEILAQEMDWGT

-620 LGWGIGS
+620 LGWSIGS

-636 AYTHRELWTVLFVI
+636 AYTHRELWTVLFVA

-657 AIWPKGFYSQNRLLS
+657 TAWPKGFYSQNRPLS
-672 LGWAISCLVSGIF
+672 LGWATSCLVSGLF
-685 TVLSVEKTESI
+685 TVLSVEKTENI
-696 LLISLGA
+696 LLILLGA
-703 GAIVTLGLTGDVAV
+703 GAIICLGLAGDIMV
-717 KAELGGRAFSFS
+717 KAERGERVFSLS
-729 SLIHR
+729 SLVHKPR
-734 PKGSVQVQVSEF
+734 GTVQ
-746 LKPQASHPR
+746 A
-755 MRIPTQMALIVGALV
+755 QMILIAGALV
-770 TTISSVRSLQ
+770 TTISSVSSLQ
-780 NKEGLPVL
+780 NKGGLPIL
-788 NQSAGWILLVSS
+788 NQSAGWIILASS
-800 VVLPIFL
+800 VALPVFL
-807 RPSVPSLT
+807 RPSAPGPT

-832 SISTEGLFYASF
+832 SISTEGLFYTSF
-844 SLTLSLWIE
+844 SLTLFLW
-853 VEAKLHQLRE
+853 VELEARLHKLKERT
-863 KGVSKRF
+863 VSTRLT
-870 VPKPTKRDIGWRA
+870 PKPTKKDIGWRA
-883 EALSRALDEDQD
+883 EALSRTLDEDQR
-895 EQPKVTKA
+895 EQPRVIKTPTRA
-903 PAPRSSRGLTGADV
+903 PKSSRSLTGADV

-965 FKIIAPYVIL
+965 FKIVAPYVIL
-975 STTFATLNRRVALPP
+975 STTFSTLNRRVALPP

-1041 CAAGDWLV
+1041 CAAGDWLM
-1049 KGSTLG
+1049 KGSALDDDTFTNNNELG
-1055 ADISGDIAG
+1055 SA
-1064 LDSTRK
+1064 RK

>member
-1 MRTHSTSQ
+1 LITIAPRVDRDMRTHTTSQ
-9 ILLLGLVFHVA
+9 ILLLGLIFHVI

-39 QHRIFWPHNAPKSA
+39 QHRIFWPYNAPKKA
-53 PARRVVLIVGDG
+53 PAKRVVLIVGDG

-78 NIPNSP
+78 NIPDSP

-169 EGKVSSWCYDES
+169 ENKVSSWCYDEA
-181 EEDFTKDAKELDTWV
+181 EEDFTKGEYMITDSVANAKELDTWV

-209 HPGSALDQS
+209 HPGSALDRS

-238 SYRPFSKEY
+238 SYRPFSQEY

-262 KLIND
+262 KLIDD

-287 DHGMSVIGNHGD
+287 DHGMSAIGNHGD
-299 GGSAAL
+299 G

-330 NSTHDSYSKS
+330 NSTHDSYSKP

-354 QQADVATLMSAL
+354 QQADVAALMSAL
-366 LGVDWPMNS
+366 LGMDWPMNS

-389 KETDKRG
+389 KETDERG

-404 VVNARVSAR
+404 VVNARAILEQYRV
-413 LYWNNIV
+413 
-420 SAMVYCPSL
+420 
-429 CQVRFSAL
+429 
-437 KHHLAIKAKHHLR
+437 KHAIKAKHHLR
-450 YKPFPPLAPY
+450 YKSFPPLEPY
-460 AGGALPPGAMELREI
+460 ARGALPPGAMELREL
-475 ERLLAAGDWQTARKN
+475 ERLLAAGDWQAARQG
-490 AQHLIDMT
+490 AQHLIDIT
-498 LEGLGYLQRYDRYTI
+498 LEGLGYLQRYDRYII

-525 LLSALHVL
+525 ILSALHVL
-533 HTHVVPQNPAL
+533 HTHVVPQKLDP
-544 KPATNNAGISVL
+544 KPASNTGFSML
-556 DLLMWTIT
+556 DILTWIIT
-564 LSTTGIFAYQRSPW
+564 LSTAGIFVYQRSPW

-598 NAMYEILVQEMDWGT
+598 DSMYEILAQEMDWGT

-620 LGWGIGS
+620 LAWGIGS

-636 AYTHRELWTVLFVI
+636 AYTHRELWTVLFVV
-650 IGVIWPI
+650 IGVVWPI
-657 AIWPKGFYSQNRLLS
+657 TAWPKGFYAQNKTLG
-672 LGWAISCLVSGIF
+672 LGWVMSCLVSGIF
-685 TVLSVEKTESI
+685 TVLSVEKTESV

-703 GAIVTLGLTGDVAV
+703 GAIIVLGLAGDVIV
-717 KAELGGRAFSFS
+717 NAELGGRAFSLS
-729 SLIHR
+729 SLVHR
-734 PKGSVQVQVSEF
+734 PKGSVQ
-746 LKPQASHPR
+746 A
-755 MRIPTQMALIVGALV
+755 QMILIVGALL
-770 TTISSVRSLQ
+770 TTMSSIGSLQ

-788 NQSAGWILLVSS
+788 NQTAGWILLVTS

-807 RPSVPSLT
+807 RPSAPSST

-844 SLTLSLWIE
+844 SLTLFLWVE
-853 VEAKLHQLRE
+853 VEARLHHLGE
-863 KGVSKRF
+863 KTVPKRF
-870 VPKPTKRDIGWRA
+870 VPKPAKRNIGWRA
-883 EALSRALDEDQD
+883 EALRRALEDDQD
-895 EQPKVTKA
+895 DQPKMTKA
-903 PAPRSSRGLTGADV
+903 PTLAPRSSRGLAGADV

-941 SFYLEPVYRL
+941 
-951 IPVFNPFF
+951 
-959 MASLLI
+959 
-965 FKIIAPYVIL
+965 
-975 STTFATLNRRVALPP
+975 
-990 FALFKVALGLT
+990 
-1001 DVMSLTFFYL
+1001 
-1011 VRDTGSWLEIG
+1011 
-1022 QSISFYI
+1022 
-1029 ITSLL
+1029 
-1034 LVWSAGI
+1034 
-1041 CAAGDWLV
+1041 
-1049 KGSTLG
+1049 
-1055 ADISGDIAG
+1055 
-1064 LDSTRK
+1064 
-1070 LD
+1070 

>member
-1 MRTHSTSQ
+1 MRTHTTSQ
-9 ILLLGLVFHVA
+9 ILWLGLIFHVA

-30 TSPVVHGMR
+30 TSPVVHGMQ
-39 QHRIFWPHNAPKSA
+39 QHRISWPRNAPKKA
-53 PARRVVLIVGDG
+53 PAKRVVLIVGDG

-78 NIPNSP
+78 NIPDSP
-84 LSAAPFL
+84 LTVAPFL

-110 ESRPGHVALIG
+110 ESRPGRRFGGHKRSVGKQSHFCASLTSLLSTKAGKPIPYACAFQKFCLHGLIPI
-121 GMYEDVSAVTKGWK
+121 SQ
-135 TNPVDFDSVFNKSS
+135 VDFDSVFNKSA

-156 PDIVPMFARGVSP
+156 PDIVPMFARGVTP
-169 EGKVSSWCYDES
+169 EDKVSSWCYDE
-181 EEDFTKDAKELDTWV
+181 EDEDFTKDAKELDTWV
-196 LARLKETLHNATQ
+196 LTRLRETFQNATQ
-209 HPGSALDQS
+209 HPGSALDRS

-247 MQNIMHVDTIVQQAE
+247 MQNIIHVDAIVQEAE

-280 TAYIFTA
+280 TAYVFTA

-299 GGSAAL
+299 GGECSH
-305 DPDNTRTPLIAWGS
+305 PDNTRTPLIVWGS
-319 GIRGPVPDPDS
+319 GVRGPVSDPKP
-330 NSTHDSYSKS
+330 NSTHDSYSKP

-354 QQADVATLMSAL
+354 QQADVAALMTAL

-380 GLVNGPGYI
+380 GLVQGPGYL
-389 KETDKRG
+389 KESDKRG
-396 SEQMARIG
+396 DEQMARIG
-404 VVNARVSAR
+404 VFK
-413 LYWNNIV
+413 LG
-420 SAMVYCPSL
+420 
-429 CQVRFSAL
+429 AL
-437 KHHLAIKAKHHLR
+437 NPDGSAIKSKHHLR
-450 YKPFPPLAPY
+450 YKSFPPLEPY
-460 AGGALPPGAMELREI
+460 AGGALPPGALELREI
-475 ERLLAAGDWQTARKN
+475 ERLLAAQDWKAVRQR
-490 AQHLIDMT
+490 AQHLIDIT
-498 LEGLGYLQRYDRYTI
+498 LEGLVYLQRSYDRYVL

-533 HTHVVPQNPAL
+533 HTHVLPPNPVL
-544 KPATNNAGISVL
+544 KSTDDTGISVL
-556 DLLMWTIT
+556 DLLASMVSLFTV
-564 LSTTGIFAYQRSPW
+564 GIFAYQRSPW

-598 NAMYEILVQEMDWGT
+598 NAMYETLAQEMDWGT
-613 FPTPEEL
+613 FPTPEEVL
-620 LGWGIGS
+620 AWGIGS
-627 VAVLECMTL
+627 FAVLECMTL

-650 IGVIWPI
+650 IGVVWPVLS
-657 AIWPKGFYSQNRLLS
+657 WPTGFYSQNKRLG
-672 LGWAISCLVSGIF
+672 LGWTISCLVSGIF

-696 LLISLGA
+696 FLISLGA
-703 GAIVTLGLTGDVAV
+703 GAILMLGLAGDLAMILVVA
-717 KAELGGRAFSFS
+717 
-729 SLIHR
+729 
-734 PKGSVQVQVSEF
+734 
-746 LKPQASHPR
+746 
-755 MRIPTQMALIVGALV
+755 ALV

-780 NKEGLPVL
+780 NKEGLPIL
-788 NQSAGWILLVSS
+788 NQSAGWVILVLS

-807 RPSVPSLT
+807 PPSVSSPS

-844 SLTLSLWIE
+844 SLTLFLWVE
-853 VEAKLHQLRE
+853 VEARLHQTAE
-863 KGVSKRF
+863 KAGPKRIA
-870 VPKPTKRDIGWRA
+870 PKPVTKNIGWRA
-883 EALSRALDEDQD
+883 EALRQALDED
-895 EQPKVTKA
+895 ESERPKVIKA
-903 PAPRSSRGLTGADV
+903 RAPRLSRGLAGADV

-926 VQVAFFGAANVASVS
+926 VQVAFFGAAK

-965 FKIIAPYVIL
+965 FKIVAPYVIL
-975 STTFATLNRRVALPP
+975 STMFATLNKRVALPS

-1001 DVMSLTFFYL
+1001 DGNMITWCSWNITDKCDPHTVMSLTFFYL

-1034 LVWSAGI
+1034 LAWSAGI
-1041 CAAGDWLV
+1041 CAAGDWLM
-1049 KGSTLG
+1049 KGSVLG
-1055 ADISGDIAG
+1055 DEVSGSTNR
-1064 LDSTRK
+1064 LDTSRK
-1070 LD
+1070 FD

>member
-78 NIPNSP
+78 NIPDSP

-209 HPGSALDQS
+209 HPGSALDRS

-299 GGSAAL
+299 G

-330 NSTHDSYSKS
+330 NSTHDSYSKP

-354 QQADVATLMSAL
+354 QQADVAALMSAL

-389 KETDKRG
+389 RETDKRG

-404 VVNARVSAR
+404 VANARAILEQYRVSH
-413 LYWNNIV
+413 
-420 SAMVYCPSL
+420 
-429 CQVRFSAL
+429 AL
-437 KHHLAIKAKHHLR
+437 PIKAKHHLR
-450 YKPFPPLAPY
+450 YKSFPPLAPY
-460 AGGALPPGAMELREI
+460 AGGALPPGALELREI

-490 AQHLIDMT
+490 AQHLIDIT

-525 LLSALHVL
+525 LLSASHVL

-556 DLLMWTIT
+556 DLLTWTIT

-578 TYYLYAAFPIYFFRS
+578 TYYLYAAFPIYFFRG

-650 IGVIWPI
+650 IGAIWPI

-703 GAIVTLGLTGDVAV
+703 GAILTLGLAGDVAV

-734 PKGSVQVQVSEF
+734 PKGSVQVQ
-746 LKPQASHPR
+746 
-755 MRIPTQMALIVGALV
+755 
-770 TTISSVRSLQ
+770 
-780 NKEGLPVL
+780 
-788 NQSAGWILLVSS
+788 
-800 VVLPIFL
+800 
-807 RPSVPSLT
+807 PSPNVPSLT

-844 SLTLSLWIE
+844 SLTLFLWIE

-1049 KGSTLG
+1049 KGSVLG
-1055 ADISGDIAG
+1055 TDISSDITG
-1064 LDSTRK
+1064 LGSTRK